1 MYYFII
7 NPEASGGRGR
17 KIWDKVLK
25 YLKRTH
31 NTENYEVYLTEKAG
45 DARRYA
51 QQLSERCPEK
61 RTLTV
66 IGGEGTLNEVVAS
79 CSTTAVSLSV
89 FVGI

>member
-51 QQLSERCPEK
+51 QQLSERCPE
-61 RTLTV
+61 
-66 IGGEGTLNEVVAS
+66 
-79 CSTTAVSLSV
+79 
-89 FVGI
+89 

>member
-17 KIWDKVLK
+17 KIWDKILK

-31 NTENYEVYLTEKAG
+31 NTENFEAFLTEKAG

-51 QQLSERCPEK
+51 RQLSERCPEK
-61 RTLTV
+61 RTITV
-66 IGGEGTLNEVVAS
+66 IGGEGTERGRRW
-79 CSTTAVSLSV
+79 TAH
-89 FVGI
+89 G